1 MPCAERQRDNGY
13 LPGTRGTLL
22 LMRVAAAAPIP
33 IPTPAISPENHIGIS
48 CYSTSTPPTR
58 TDLMRTV
65 PTRPDPTRPGPDP
78 ASYLPKRVYLF
89 LAVFRCRQQLFVL
102 RLSRF
107 PLLTCGVVP
116 FAAETAAVAA
126 TAVAAA
132 AVPATPLRR
141 IPFHLPL
148 SNLGWAWVPRR
159 GRGRWQGVTSL
170 GSIIFWLWFS
180 SVCLGWVGSLVHR
193 VSCVAFG
200 VARKQETRLQFPPSP
215 SSSSSSSLC
224 AL

>member
-13 LPGTRGTLL
+13 LPGTRGLL
-22 LMRVAAAAPIP
+22 LMRVAAAAP

-65 PTRPDPTRPGPDP
+65 PARPDPTRPGPDP

-89 LAVFRCRQQLFVL
+89 LSVFRCRQQLFVL

-107 PLLTCGVVP
+107 LLLTCGVVP
-116 FAAETAAVAA
+116 FAAETA
-126 TAVAAA
+126 TAA

-159 GRGRWQGVTSL
+159 GRGRGQGQGLTSL

-180 SVCLGWVGSLVHR
+180 SVCLGWVASFHR
-193 VSCVAFG
+193 VSYVAFG

-215 SSSSSSSLC
+215 SSSSSSLC